1 MIQIGQYNKLQVAE
15 LSQFGA
21 FLDGGNLGNILLP
34 NRYVPDELKPGQE
47 IKVFIYLDS
56 EDRLIATTEHPLVT
70 VGKFAFLRVSDVTGV
85 GAFLDWGLPKD
96 LLVPFREQKQKMIK
110 DQYYVVFV
118 YLDDETKRIV
128 ASAKIDKFLDNVSPK
143 YQPGDKVDL
152 IIAGQTE
159 LGYKAIINQTHTGL
173 IYRNQTIETLQNG
186 ERTTG
191 YIVRIREDE
200 KIDLSLTPIGADAI
214 NTNVE
219 TLLKKLEL
227 NSGFLPLNDNSS
239 PEEIKL
245 LLKMSKKAFKKAVGS
260 LYKKGQITFE
270 EDGIRMNR
278 P

>member
-186 ERTTG
+186 KRTTG